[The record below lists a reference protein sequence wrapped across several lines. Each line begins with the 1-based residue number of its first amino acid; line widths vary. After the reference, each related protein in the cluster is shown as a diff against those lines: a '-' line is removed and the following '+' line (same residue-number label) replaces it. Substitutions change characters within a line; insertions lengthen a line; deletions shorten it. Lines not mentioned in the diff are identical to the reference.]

1 MESDSES
8 TEAPQITKTYYE
20 DDGDPLFQMQND
32 PHLKIGD
39 IVELGTNNQAARRL
53 LRVTGCTGY
62 TYDDIMPDEWQGG
75 RRRTNKKRR
84 TNRKKEER
92 LEKEQENK

>member
-1 MESDSES
+1 
-8 TEAPQITKTYYE
+8 
-20 DDGDPLFQMQND
+20 MQND

-75 RRRTNKKRR
+75 RRRTIRKKRR
-84 TNRKKEER
+84 TIRKRRITIRKR
-92 LEKEQENK
+92 TRK